1 MNEKLENLK
10 LNPGDDTDDWINKME
25 GYRRELREN
34 HNLEIDEDQFIIQ
47 FLQNIPKGFYN

>member
-25 GYRRELREN
+25 GYMRELREN
-34 HNLEIDEDQFIIQ
+34 HNLEIDNYQFIIQ
-47 FLQNIPKGFYN
+47 LLQNIPKG